1 MIITVASGKGGTGK
15 TTVAVSLALSIT
27 ADRRDLAD
35 QDLTDKRSVNPANP
49 LFLDCDVE
57 EPNAALFLRPTIRER
72 REVGQM
78 IPEVDLGKCTYCGR
92 CAEVCQY
99 HAIAVVGEK
108 VLVFPEL
115 CHGCG
120 SCSLN
125 CPTGAIREVLD
136 VIGTIERGWAGL
148 PPASGSPPSY
158 PPHGGG
164 GKRGVEFA
172 QGTMNVGEPMAVPII
187 RQLKQWVIPPDA
199 STGLGGTL
207 GDRPVIL
214 DASPG
219 TACPV
224 VESMRG
230 ADFVLMVTEPT
241 PFGLHDL
248 RLAVEVARDELGL
261 PVGVVINRDGVGDQ
275 GVDDYCAAE
284 SIPILMRIPLDRRIA
299 EAYSDGETL
308 VAALPEY
315 REQFQNLYAA
325 IGRLVADRK
334 GARA

>member
-15 TTVAVSLALSIT
+15 TTVAVNLALSM
-27 ADRRDLAD
+27 ADDHAH
-35 QDLTDKRSVNPANP
+35 P

-57 EPNAALFLRPTIRER
+57 EPNAALFLRPTTRER
-72 REVGQM
+72 REAGQM
-78 IPEVDLGKCTYCGR
+78 IPEVDVETCTYCGR

-125 CPTGAIREVLD
+125 CPTGAINEVLN
-136 VIGTIERGWAGL
+136 VIGTIERGSAG
-148 PPASGSPPSY
+148 PI
-158 PPHGGG
+158 
-164 GKRGVEFA
+164 EFA

-187 RQLKQWVIPPDA
+187 SQLKQWTIPPDA
-199 STGLGGTL
+199 SNGPGGTAN
-207 GDRPVIL
+207 DRPVIL

-261 PVGVVINRDGVGDQ
+261 PVGVVVNRDGVGDQ
-275 GVDDYCAAE
+275 GVDDYCQAE
-284 SIPILMRIPLDRRIA
+284 DIPILMRIPLDRRIA

-308 VAALPEY
+308 VETLPEY
-315 REQFQNLYAA
+315 RAQFKNLYAA
-325 IGRLVADRK
+325 IERMVADKK
-334 GARA
+334 GKHAQ

>member
-15 TTVAVSLALSIT
+15 TTVAVSLALS
-27 ADRRDLAD
+27 LAE
-35 QDLTDKRSVNPANP
+35 SANPAHP

-57 EPNAALFLRPTIRER
+57 EPNAALFLRPTIQER

-78 IPEVDLGKCTYCGR
+78 IPEVDLEKCTYCGR

-125 CPTGAIREVLD
+125 CPTGAIHEVLD

-148 PPASGSPPSY
+148 PPAPGEAVGVLPPASG
-158 PPHGGG
+158 GLGE
-164 GKRGVEFA
+164 VEFA

-187 RQLKQWVIPPDA
+187 RQLKQWVIPSDA
-199 STGLGGTL
+199 STGLGGTP

-248 RLAVEVARDELGL
+248 RLAVEVARDELTL

-275 GVDDYCAAE
+275 GVDEYCAAE
-284 SIPILMRIPLDRRIA
+284 AIPILMRIPLDRQIA
-299 EAYSDGETL
+299 EAYSDGGTL
-308 VAALPEY
+308 VEALPEY